1 MGWIILITFCMT
13 LGDLNTVIDSPTFQP
28 YIQVFY
34 DATQSYAGA
43 SVLSALVISMAVF
56 CNLSITAT
64 ASRQLFAFARNQGVP
79 GARWFAYIRPGWD
92 VPMNLIVVSFVVS
105 CLLALINIGSTIA
118 LNNITS
124 ISLVSILSSYIVSIG
139 CIFCRRLTNQPMLP
153 AKFALSKSV
162 GLALNVFSL
171 VFLVFVYV
179 FSFFPGVVDPTV
191 AEMNWSILIHGAVIG
206 FALLHYFVS
215 ARHVY
220 DGPVEY
226 VRKL

>member
-13 LGDLNTVIDSPTFQP
+13 LGDLDTVIDSPTFQP

-64 ASRQLFAFARNQGVP
+64 ASRQLFAFARDQGVP

-92 VPMNLIVVSFVVS
+92 VPMNSIVVSFVVS

-139 CIFCRRLTNQPMLP
+139 CIFWRRLTNQPMLP
-153 AKFALSKSV
+153 AKFTLSKPV
-162 GLALNVFSL
+162 GLVLNGFSL

-191 AEMNWSILIHGAVIG
+191 AEMNWSILIYGAVIG
-206 FALLHYFVS
+206 FALLHYFIS

>member
-1 MGWIILITFCMT
+1 
-13 LGDLNTVIDSPTFQP
+13 
-28 YIQVFY
+28 
-34 DATQSYAGA
+34 
-43 SVLSALVISMAVF
+43 MAIF

-64 ASRQLFAFARNQGVP
+64 ASRQLFAFARDRGIP
-79 GARWFAYIRPGWD
+79 FAHWFAYIRPEWD
-92 VPMNLIVVSFVVS
+92 VPINSIIVSFIVS

-139 CIFCRRLTNQPMLP
+139 CILWRRLTSQPMLP
-153 AKFALSKSV
+153 AHFTLSKPV
-162 GLALNVFSL
+162 GIALNGFSL

-179 FSFFPGVVDPTV
+179 FSFFPGTVDPTV
-191 AEMNWSILIHGAVIG
+191 AQMNWSILIYGAVIG

-215 ARHVY
+215 ARNVY

>member
-13 LGDLNTVIDSPTFQP
+13 LGDLDTVIDSPTFQP

-56 CNLSITAT
+56 CNLS
-64 ASRQLFAFARNQGVP
+64 
-79 GARWFAYIRPGWD
+79 
-92 VPMNLIVVSFVVS
+92 IVVSFVVS

-139 CIFCRRLTNQPMLP
+139 CIFWRRLTNQPMLP
-153 AKFALSKSV
+153 AKFTLSKPV
-162 GLALNVFSL
+162 GLVLNGFSL

-191 AEMNWSILIHGAVIG
+191 AEMNWSILIYGAVIG
-206 FALLHYFVS
+206 FALLHYFIS